1 MISLKQFMETVNY
14 RITEGSEY
22 GWQCYGHDAYMLDSW
37 NGEPDGH
44 SFSIVFDTDTQAVY
58 EVQAHDYVNNRA
70 YRLINADYAKANKKE
85 AKRRGVGRREA
96 WDDVDY
102 VDLETDADWL
112 DKAQSIVAGLDYDSR
127 VDVPLDL
134 EDELVFEMMKQAHDR
149 DITLN
154 QYVELILKQAMD
166 KSQDTDSF
174 DERMWKQ
181 SLANMDSQPA

>member
-22 GWQCYGHDAYMLDSW
+22 GWQCYGPDAYMLDSW

-44 SFSIVFDTDTQAVY
+44 SFTIIFDTKTQTVY
-58 EVQAHDYVNNRA
+58 EVQAHDYVHNRA
-70 YRLINADYAKANKKE
+70 YRMINPDYAKANKKE
-85 AKRRGVGRREA
+85 AKQRGVSRKEA

-102 VDLETDADWL
+102 VDLESYEDWL
-112 DKAQSIVAGLDYDSR
+112 SKAQAIFAGNAYDTR

-134 EDELVFEMMKQAHDR
+134 EDDLVFEMMKQAHER

-154 QYVELILKQAMD
+154 QYVELILKQTID
-166 KSQDTDSF
+166 KHQDTDSF
-174 DERMWKQ
+174 EERMWKQ
-181 SLANMDSQPA
+181 SVANVG

>member
-1 MISLKQFMETVNY
+1 
-14 RITEGSEY
+14 
-22 GWQCYGHDAYMLDSW
+22 
-37 NGEPDGH
+37 
-44 SFSIVFDTDTQAVY
+44 
-58 EVQAHDYVNNRA
+58 
-70 YRLINADYAKANKKE
+70 
-85 AKRRGVGRREA
+85 
-96 WDDVDY
+96 
-102 VDLETDADWL
+102 
-112 DKAQSIVAGLDYDSR
+112 VAGLDYDSR